1 MLALSKTNLFV
12 IASTL
17 LLINGCAKKT
27 TPKSTLSNT
36 QQNTLNKKTPA
47 NPESV
52 DPTMLT
58 EANITY
64 NYTPDDFLDENLF
77 QNLVLS
83 EHKSYQLKTPNGSRL
98 PEQDIFE
105 LEKLALAS
113 KDKEDNFDAALN
125 LWQENADDFLNT
137 KQLELVYFNPKHT
150 EIEEE
155 QQEHLEKG
163 FKLAKNAIEQ
173 GQRLVIRGHSDAAE
187 SDNQVFELSFERAK
201 TVKDQLVKMGL
212 EANMISIVAV
222 GASEPVIPKS
232 YKTTAQ
238 TNALKTLNCR
248 AEIVVS

>member
-1 MLALSKTNLFV
+1 MFALSKNNFFALTL
-12 IASTL
+12 IL
-17 LLINGCAKKT
+17 LLVSGCAKKT
-27 TPKSTLSNT
+27 TTKSTLSST

-47 NPESV
+47 NNKFL

-58 EANITY
+58 ETNITY

-83 EHKSYQLKTPNGSRL
+83 EHKSYQLKTSNGSRL

-125 LWQENADDFLNT
+125 LWQENEDDFLDT

-155 QQEHLEKG
+155 QQKHLEKS

-222 GASEPVIPKS
+222 GASEPIIPKS
-232 YKTTAQ
+232 YKASAQ
-238 TNALKTLNCR
+238 ANSLKTLNCR